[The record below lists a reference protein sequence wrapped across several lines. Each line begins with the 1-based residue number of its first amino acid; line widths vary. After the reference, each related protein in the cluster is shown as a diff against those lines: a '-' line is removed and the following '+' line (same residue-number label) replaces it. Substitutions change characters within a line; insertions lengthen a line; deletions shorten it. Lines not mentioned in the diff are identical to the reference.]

1 MRKRKKC
8 IFRAIALPAK
18 RIPFK
23 ISNVRN
29 CSNWIQIHDIIH
41 RFMESLARLSK
52 LCTNTPRCPFFV
64 RGYLE
69 ILKPDMD
76 TFCQR
81 EWQEQISKQNA
92 FFIFLVFSLAL
103 FKFHHKK
110 IKLFLEIFAM
120 SDGKKNFHMNNFF
133 VVRR

>member
-1 MRKRKKC
+1 M
-8 IFRAIALPAK
+8 FPE
-18 RIPFK
+18 
-23 ISNVRN
+23 V
-29 CSNWIQIHDIIH
+29 
-41 RFMESLARLSK
+41 
-52 LCTNTPRCPFFV
+52 PFFV

-103 FKFHHKK
+103 LKFHHKK

-120 SDGKKNFHMNNFF
+120 SDGKKIFHMNNFF